1 MHEPFILIAV
11 FVRPKSYHLSRPTY
25 MSYPGTVGALASG
38 YGPYC
43 PCTPLSPRGYPSQVP
58 LSSPVMVH
66 LVLSF
71 GQREV
76 IWARERFDES
86 DAFLLCFSWEQ
97 QSIFLSILPTLLA
110 YPTPRLVFASS
121 FIRDRSFRHVDYR
134 QMYGGGA
141 KR

>member
-1 MHEPFILIAV
+1 
-11 FVRPKSYHLSRPTY
+11 
-25 MSYPGTVGALASG
+25 MSYPWTVGALASG

-58 LSSPVMVH
+58 LSSLVMVH

-71 GQREV
+71 GQRE
-76 IWARERFDES
+76 FDES

-97 QSIFLSILPTLLA
+97 RSIFLSILLTLLA
-110 YPTPRLVFASS
+110 CPTPRLVFASS

-134 QMYGGGA
+134 QMYGTGA
-141 KR
+141 KRRRTMLFL